1 MIVDRGAPEWLGM
14 EADGMRNG
22 GTGGA
27 KSIGNGRGADGTSD
41 AEEP

>member
-1 MIVDRGAPEWLGM
+1 MDPGVPDWRGM
-14 EADGMRNG
+14 EADGIRNG

-27 KSIGNGRGADGTSD
+27 KSIGNGRGAGGTSD